1 MASNDLPA
9 LDNAML
15 LIRRQS
21 VATSMFIN
29 LLLKRYLLD
38 INMKTIL
45 PMQRQTHVKFTLI
58 CILALLLTACGGNTR
73 QDSGPRGP
81 VNLSSVNNAVPKY
94 ERQTRAGN
102 PNTYVVF
109 GKRYYVKRSNKNYRS
124 RGIASWY
131 GKKFHGR
138 KTSNGETYN
147 MYAMTAAHKTLRIPS
162 YVRVTNLEN
171 GKVIVVRVNDRGP
184 FVNNRIIDL
193 SYAAAH
199 KLGITRKGTGLVKIA
214 VVGPGQIGIPVSRKP
229 QPKLARLHTKPTT
242 PATTTE
248 TTRWQHRDS
257 IAETNIA
264 AIEEDP
270 NPDNFGVVSGR
281 PANSQ
286 TGLTKKSP
294 KVQTR
299 KQTSTNPIKPKVP
312 SPGFQRAHEKPT
324 QKFTGT
330 HKVYLQVGA
339 FFDKKNAQ
347 RLLEK
352 VRALGNTS
360 SRIFKSNKNN
370 RTLYRVRVGP
380 IVNVDQ
386 VDQVAARLTGQGIRN
401 TRVVID

>member
-1 MASNDLPA
+1 MKVHTLFKYT
-9 LDNAML
+9 LVCTL
-15 LIRRQS
+15 
-21 VATSMFIN
+21 V
-29 LLLKRYLLD
+29 LLL
-38 INMKTIL
+38 
-45 PMQRQTHVKFTLI
+45 
-58 CILALLLTACGGNTR
+58 AACGNNTR
-73 QDSGPRGP
+73 RDSGPQRS
-81 VNLSSVNNAVPKY
+81 VNLSSVGNAVPKY

-214 VVGPGQIGIPVSRKP
+214 VVGPGQIGVPISRKP
-229 QPKLARLHTKPTT
+229 QPKLAQLHTKPSSPVVT
-242 PATTTE
+242 AE

-257 IAETNIA
+257 VMETNA
-264 AIEEDP
+264 SAQDTEPDP
-270 NPDNFGVVSGR
+270 DDFGVVSGK

-286 TGLTKKSP
+286 AGTAKKST
-294 KVQTR
+294 KTQTR
-299 KQTSTNPIKPKVP
+299 RQASTKEIQPKVP
-312 SPGFQRAHEKPT
+312 SPGFQRAHEKPK
-324 QKFTGT
+324 QKFSGS

-339 FFDKKNAQ
+339 FYDEKNAQ
-347 RLLEK
+347 RLLER
-352 VRALGNTS
+352 VRALGNTT
-360 SRIFKSNKNN
+360 SRIFRGNKNN

-380 IVNVDQ
+380 ISNVDQ